1 MKKNIKFIGYIA
13 LTFLLTIFFLNL
25 FLSVKTFSKEENRT
39 LASKP
44 KLQLSSIIDGSYF
57 SSYNKYLEDQ
67 FWNKATWKSLK
78 TKFEKFIGLKKIDNI
93 YFGNNKLIEET
104 VIPNEE
110 FLNRRINNIKK
121 LNQYYQNLN
130 IVLIPNKI
138 GIYYDEIDSSN
149 VQKDLYDEFTSNFSD
164 LFKINSFDVLINHKE
179 EDIFYKTDHHY
190 TTKSALYIS
199 EALYNKKIDYSK
211 YIVNNSFYGTNAN
224 KIGYYNY
231 SDTVELYIP
240 NNDIKY
246 YLTYNNEDTIYTSIY
261 DKTKQY
267 SYNPYEIFFGGN
279 KSIIDIKT
287 TSKNKEKLLLIK
299 DSYANSFVPFIL
311 EEYQEIIIIDPRYYH
326 NDLNNLIND
335 KEITN
340 IMLFYNMN
348 TFFEDSSLDD
358 LIENLKQ

>member
-1 MKKNIKFIGYIA
+1 MKNS
-13 LTFLLTIFFLNL
+13 LLRTD
-25 FLSVKTFSKEENRT
+25 KEIVQIYNRHVNT
-39 LASKP
+39 VYKICYMYLK
-44 KLQLSSIIDGSYF
+44 
-57 SSYNKYLEDQ
+57 NKYDAED
-67 FWNKATWKSLK
+67 ATQ
-78 TKFEKFIGLKKIDNI
+78 TVFI
-93 YFGNNKLIEET
+93 KLINYKKQFE
-104 VIPNEE
+104 NEE
-110 FLNRRINNIKK
+110 HEKAWLIVTASNTCKNNLKYWRHK
-121 LNQYYQNLN
+121 
-130 IVLIPNKI
+130 VTKMKSF
-138 GIYYDEIDSSN
+138 DEVDSSN
-149 VQKDLYDEFTSNFSD
+149 VQKEIYDEFTNNFND
-164 LFKINSFDVLINHKE
+164 LFKMNSFDVLNNHKE
-179 EDIFYKTDHHY
+179 EDIFYKTEHHY
-190 TTKSALYIS
+190 TTKAALYIS
-199 EALYNKKIDYSK
+199 EELYNKKIDYSK
-211 YIVNNSFYGTNAN
+211 YIVNNSFYGTSAN

-231 SDTVELYIP
+231 SDTVELYVP

-326 NDLNNLIND
+326 DDLNNLIND

-358 LIENLKQ
+358 LIENLKE